1 MRNYFKKPGTTGIK
15 KGLRAMQNIFT
26 IIIALAILSAG
37 AALAWLLRRKGKE
50 DAAAKVR
57 AALDYMALEELI
69 REALPWLMTQA
80 EKLLGSGTGEIKRA
94 WVVQEVM
101 KLLLEGLRARLDL
114 EHLDPLIDGVLE
126 KLRSL
131 WERKPGVVTADGILV
146 EGERLSVIGFEMP
159 AECADAETDGE

>member
-1 MRNYFKKPGTTGIK
+1 
-15 KGLRAMQNIFT
+15 MQNIFT

-57 AALDYMALEELI
+57 AVLDSEAMAGLI
-69 REALPWLMTQA
+69 HEALPWLVTQA

-101 KLLLEGLRARLDL
+101 RLLPEGLRARLDL
-114 EHLDPLIDGVLE
+114 EHLDPLVDGVLE
-126 KLRSL
+126 KLRPL
-131 WERKPGVVTADGILV
+131 WADRPEVVAADGILV
-146 EGERLSVIGFEMP
+146 EGERLSVIGSEMP
-159 AECADAETDGE
+159 EDALSA